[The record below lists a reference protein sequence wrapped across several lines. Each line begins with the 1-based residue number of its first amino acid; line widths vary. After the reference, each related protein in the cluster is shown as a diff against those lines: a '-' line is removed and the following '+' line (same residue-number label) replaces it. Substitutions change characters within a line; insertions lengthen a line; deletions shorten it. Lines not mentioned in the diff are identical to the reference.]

1 VRLDYQSLSFEIS
14 VNHALFLSDDNM
26 AVYNSIYG
34 DIIRGRLKITGF
46 QNIHGDWRKEKQLQN
61 PVPSIS
67 MFLL

>member
-1 VRLDYQSLSFEIS
+1 
-14 VNHALFLSDDNM
+14 M

-61 PVPSIS
+61 SNAFLS